1 MPINT
6 LIPLVTTSGERLTS
20 GVDADSLFAPSG
32 IDVIGRSIYSSAA
45 FGDASQSIAA
55 SLRRLE
61 LPVPPSRNTGPVAN
75 ARSLDEAL
83 FDARAAAKEL
93 TSMVA
98 MHLDP
103 EWRKKLFAQ
112 LDSLHDPE
120 EWEKGDIPLQRSSFN
135 TFLRAICLVQ
145 PKCRPGL
152 GLSSGG
158 HLIAVWLAGGN
169 RLTIEFLTN
178 DDVKIVLSNSV
189 GNFVERAAISTKAEL
204 LLSKLAPYQPDQWF
218 FR

>member
-1 MPINT
+1 MILTANMF
-6 LIPLVTTSGERLTS
+6 GEHWRV
-20 GVDADSLFAPSG
+20 GMDADSLFAPTSF
-32 IDVIGRSIYSSAA
+32 DVIGRSIYSNAA

-55 SLRRLE
+55 SLRRLAS
-61 LPVPPSRNTGPVAN
+61 PAPPSRNTEPVTK
-75 ARSLDEAL
+75 ARSLDEEL

-103 EWRKKLFAQ
+103 EWRKRLFAQ

-135 TFLRAICLVQ
+135 TFLRTICLVQ
-145 PKCRPGL
+145 PKSRPGL
-152 GLSSGG
+152 GLSAAG
-158 HLIAVWLAGGN
+158 HLIAVWLTEGN
-169 RLTIEFLTN
+169 RLTIEFLPS
-178 DDVKIVLSNSV
+178 DSVKIVLSNNL
-189 GNFVERAAISTKAEL
+189 GDYVERAAISTKAEF

-218 FR
+218 GR

>member
-1 MPINT
+1 M
-6 LIPLVTTSGERLTS
+6 IPLATTSGEQWQT
-20 GVDADSLFAPSG
+20 GMDAGSLFAPTG
-32 IDVIGRSIYSSAA
+32 FDAIGRSMYSSAA
-45 FGDASQSIAA
+45 FGDASQIIAA
-55 SLRRLE
+55 SLRRLQS
-61 LPVPPSRNTGPVAN
+61 PVPPSRNTEPVIE

-93 TSMVA
+93 ASMVA
-98 MHLDP
+98 MHLDS

-135 TFLRAICLVQ
+135 TFLRTICLVQ

-152 GLSSGG
+152 GLSAAG
-158 HLIAVWLAGGN
+158 HLIAVWLARGN
-169 RLTIEFLTN
+169 RLTIEFLPS
-178 DDVKIVLSNSV
+178 DYIKIVLSNNL
-189 GNFVERAAISTKAEL
+189 GNYVERAAISTKAEL

-218 FR
+218 GR

>member
-1 MPINT
+1 M
-6 LIPLVTTSGERLTS
+6 IPLSATSGEHWNPGMS
-20 GVDADSLFAPSG
+20 AESLFAPTG
-32 IDVIGRSIYSSAA
+32 FDAIGRSMYSKAA

-61 LPVPPSRNTGPVAN
+61 LPVPPSRNNEPVTVTK

-93 TSMVA
+93 TSIVA

-103 EWRKKLFAQ
+103 EWRKRLFAQ
-112 LDSLHDPE
+112 LDSLHDPM

-135 TFLRAICLVQ
+135 TFLRTICFVQ

-152 GLSSGG
+152 GLSAAG
-158 HLIAVWLAGGN
+158 HLIAVWLAGCN
-169 RLTIEFLTN
+169 RLTIEFLPS
-178 DDVKIVLSNSV
+178 DGVKIVLSNNL
-189 GNFVERAAISTKAEL
+189 GNYVERAAISTKAEL

-218 FR
+218 GR

>member
-1 MPINT
+1 MS
-6 LIPLVTTSGERLTS
+6 LLATTSGKHWKT
-20 GVDADSLFAPSG
+20 GMDAGSLFAPTG
-32 IDVIGRSIYSSAA
+32 FDTIGRSMYSNAA

-61 LPVPPSRNTGPVAN
+61 SPVPPSQNTEPVTK

-83 FDARAAAKEL
+83 FDARSAAKEL

-103 EWRKKLFAQ
+103 EWRKRLFAQ

-120 EWEKGDIPLQRSSFN
+120 EWEKGDIPLQRASFN
-135 TFLRAICLVQ
+135 TFLRTICLVQ

-152 GLSSGG
+152 GLSAAG

-169 RLTIEFLTN
+169 RLTIEFLPS
-178 DDVKIVLSNSV
+178 DGVKIVLSNNL
-189 GNFVERAAISTKAEL
+189 GNHVERAAISTKAEF

-218 FR
+218 GQ

>member
-1 MPINT
+1 M
-6 LIPLVTTSGERLTS
+6 IPLTAISREHSKTEL
-20 GVDADSLFAPSG
+20 DAGSLFEPTGFDA
-32 IDVIGRSIYSSAA
+32 IGRSMYSNAA

-55 SLRRLE
+55 YLRRLE
-61 LPVPPSRNTGPVAN
+61 SPIPPSQNTKPVTK

-83 FDARAAAKEL
+83 FDARSAAKEL

-135 TFLRAICLVQ
+135 TFLRTICLIQ
-145 PKCRPGL
+145 PKLRPGL
-152 GLSSGG
+152 GLSTAG
-158 HLIAVWLAGGN
+158 HLIAVWLAGNN
-169 RLTIEFLTN
+169 RLTIEFLPS
-178 DDVKIVLSNSV
+178 DRIKIVLSNNL
-189 GNFVERAAISTKAEL
+189 GNYVERAAISTKAEF

-218 FR
+218 GR